1 MGSGVRAWGASSF
14 RRNFKIMSGP
24 KEIPTYIMG
33 PKTLIRIMKAP
44 NILAT
49 TNRKVPFAVFQAG
62 ITRLCAFFAPACV
75 RSLVCSCK
83 FCSLAWRTQ
92 FLAWLRTS
100 AGRASAWS
108 QKIDG
113 GMGHGWSQSSG
124 TLEHERSRCAR
135 AVILVYC
142 GGEDDKC
149 TKKHEPA
156 QL

>member
-1 MGSGVRAWGASSF
+1 MGSLKLSQEFQNNVGAE
-14 RRNFKIMSGP
+14 RNTNVYNGAQNPYSN
-24 KEIPTYIMG
+24 Y
-33 PKTLIRIMKAP
+33 KAP